1 MGRIN
6 RDTAAAIFLL
16 VLCGVLFSASFFIR
30 DMGYEGLGSEV
41 WPRIVLVVAT
51 ALSLLYLVRSVV
63 SPPVAGDAGPAGLMG
78 WYATYRNAI
87 WCFVAFGL
95 FLVTLPYL
103 GMLIGGVLFVFVVLT
118 LLGGWDARALATHGA
133 IALLSVGA
141 MWAIFTFG
149 LRVILPEG
157 EIFSILY

>member
-1 MGRIN
+1 
-6 RDTAAAIFLL
+6 
-16 VLCGVLFSASFFIR
+16 
-30 DMGYEGLGSEV
+30 MGYEGLGSEV
-41 WPRIVLVVAT
+41 WPQIVLVVAT

-63 SPPVAGDAGPAGLMG
+63 SPPEAGKQSVDDGAGGPGGLKR

-118 LLGGWDARALATHGA
+118 LLGGWDARTLVTHGA
-133 IALLSVGA
+133 IALVSVGA